1 MLSSSETRVR
11 SPCARCGATRT
22 GGLADRMDGWM
33 DGWMARDGR
42 SGVRRARRHSE
53 IDRRARTIRAPAMR
67 RASTMRRALS
77 SLGARRALATA
88 RDDGVVL
95 RCALRVDGGTAS
107 STRARR
113 EGRVPGV
120 VFAPGSERGTMIT
133 VCEREMNAAVRK
145 HTLAGVA
152 CEVFDLEVPT
162 TTATGEESGETRRVR
177 ALAKQVQM
185 HAYNQMVDNV
195 CFLEVK
201 PETEVKVRVPVATQG
216 EDVSPGVKRGGFV
229 QIMRQT
235 VPVRCRSDSIP
246 KRFLMD
252 VSTLDAGKV
261 IKIGDVT
268 VPEGVKLLD
277 ADLNLPLVRI
287 GGRVKSAE

>member
-1 MLSSSETRVR
+1 
-11 SPCARCGATRT
+11 
-22 GGLADRMDGWM
+22 
-33 DGWMARDGR
+33 
-42 SGVRRARRHSE
+42 
-53 IDRRARTIRAPAMR
+53 
-67 RASTMRRALS
+67 
-77 SLGARRALATA
+77 
-88 RDDGVVL
+88 
-95 RCALRVDGGTAS
+95 
-107 STRARR
+107 
-113 EGRVPGV
+113 
-120 VFAPGSERGTMIT
+120 MIT

-162 TTATGEESGETRRVR
+162 TTTTGEESGETRRVR

>member
-1 MLSSSETRVR
+1 
-11 SPCARCGATRT
+11 
-22 GGLADRMDGWM
+22 
-33 DGWMARDGR
+33 
-42 SGVRRARRHSE
+42 VRRRATGEGRDRSVSRRNAARRE
-53 IDRRARTIRAPAMR
+53 GMWTIRR
-67 RASTMRRALS
+67 RLRTTRIASPTRDAL
-77 SLGARRALATA
+77 ARALATA
-88 RDDGVVL
+88 PAGDDARGVVL